1 MRKEYSSVDI
11 TMRKEYSGKFEDGT
25 DCRYEM
31 PSKQEM
37 LCDEISQALLL
48 ICLSLSLLCMTSL
61 TRMRK
66 KRKKRKICR
75 EKMKKNE

>member
-1 MRKEYSSVDI
+1 MRKEYTSVDI

-37 LCDEISQALLL
+37 LCDEISQVMLL
-48 ICLSLSLLCMTSL
+48 ICLSLCLLV
-61 TRMRK
+61 
-66 KRKKRKICR
+66 
-75 EKMKKNE
+75 